1 MTGLDPD
8 RVEEVSRA
16 TIAALDAVASAAA
29 RLAAVEVEGISQDRR
44 VQVKV
49 TATGQIAEFR
59 LRDNVL
65 RRYDTAAL
73 GELVTRTIVDAQRRA
88 RAAYDS
94 ELARLTPPE
103 VADSDAELQR
113 IWRD

>member
-1 MTGLDPD
+1 
-8 RVEEVSRA
+8 
-16 TIAALDAVASAAA
+16 
-29 RLAAVEVEGISQDRR
+29 
-44 VQVKV
+44 
-49 TATGQIAEFR
+49 
-59 LRDNVL
+59 VL

-103 VADSDAELQR
+103 IADSDAELQR